1 MHPKCE
7 GEIELKHIQSLIGQK
22 VELEVSGR
30 TLFQGILVDI
40 GQDILVLFNG
50 KDYFYIPFLHVHNVR
65 INTSIELEM
74 DDNSSVTPINEDQSV
89 ISYRKTLMNAKGRF
103 VEIFVTGNKSVHG
116 YVTNVLNDY
125 FVFYSP
131 VYKTMLISLNHLKWL
146 TPYQSNITPYT
157 LSNEELPVKPVSI
170 TLQRS
175 LEEQLKRMEGNLVV
189 LDLGD
194 HPLKIGLLKQVQ
206 DNIIEMIV
214 ASGEKVFWKILHIK
228 SINTP

>member
-1 MHPKCE
+1 MKN
-7 GEIELKHIQSLIGQK
+7 IQSLLGQK

-30 TLFQGILVDI
+30 TIFQGILVDL

-50 KDYFYIPFLHVHNVR
+50 KDYFYIPFLHVHNLR
-65 INTSIELEM
+65 ANPLIELEV
-74 DDNSSVTPINEDQSV
+74 SEEQEAPVSPINEDQST

-103 VEIFVTGNKSVHG
+103 VELFVTGNKSIHG

-131 VYKTMLISLNHLKWL
+131 VYKTMFISLNHLKWL
-146 TPYQSNITPYT
+146 TPYQTNITPYT
-157 LSNEELPVKPVSI
+157 LGNEELPVKPLNI

-175 LEEQLKRMEGNLVV
+175 LEEQLKKLEGHLVV
-189 LDLGD
+189 FDIGD

-206 DNIIEMIV
+206 DNIIKLIT
-214 ASGEKVFWKILHIK
+214 ASGEMIFWKIPHIK
-228 SINTP
+228 SIHMP

>member
-1 MHPKCE
+1 MN
-7 GEIELKHIQSLIGQK
+7 LKNLQNLIGQK
-22 VELEVSGR
+22 VELEVSGG
-30 TLFQGILVDI
+30 TTFQGILVDL
-40 GQDILVLFNG
+40 GQDIIVLFNG
-50 KDYFYIPFLHVHNVR
+50 NDYFYIPFLHVHNIR
-65 INTSIELEM
+65 LNASIEMEM
-74 DDNSSVTPINEDQSV
+74 GENPAVSPINEDQST

-131 VYKTMLISLNHLKWL
+131 VYKTMFISLNHLKWL

-157 LSNEELPVKPVSI
+157 LGNEELPVKPVTI

-175 LEEQLKRMEGNLVV
+175 LEEQLKKMEGSLAVF
-189 LDLGD
+189 DLGD

-206 DNIIEMIV
+206 DNMIQLVV
-214 ASGEKVFWKILHIK
+214 ASGESVYWKIPHIK
-228 SINTP
+228 SVHIP